1 MSVDVLDI
9 RDLAF
14 HYNGADVLQD
24 IRFSV
29 KTGDYVG
36 LVGPNG
42 SGKTTLVRLLLG
54 LLDLQQGE
62 IRLFG
67 RSVREFREWTSIG
80 YLPQKAAFVAPRFPA
95 TVREVV
101 ALGRLAGKRFPRVIR
116 RADQEAVLRALD
128 RLDIADLRDRP
139 VGELSGGQQQRVL
152 IARALVNDPD
162 LLILDEPA
170 SALDPEVRDRFFQLL
185 ADLNAER
192 KVTVIM
198 VTHDLGTIGRYS
210 TKLLY
215 LDKRIV
221 FYGTYEEFCHSEDVT
236 RIFGAFAQHVICH
249 RHGAPAEGGVL
260 VPFPPL
266 PGTDAGR
273 SAAGPGGEAAG
284 MKRDGGEQA

>member
-1 MSVDVLDI
+1 MSIDVLDV
-9 RDLAF
+9 RGLTF
-14 HYNGADVLQD
+14 RYNGADILED
-24 IRFSV
+24 LHFSV

-42 SGKTTLVRLLLG
+42 SGKTTLIRLLLG
-54 LLDLQQGE
+54 LHDTQQGE

-67 RSVREFREWTSIG
+67 RSIAEFRDWVRVG
-80 YLPQKAAFVAPRFPA
+80 YLPQKAAFVGPRFPA

-101 ALGRLAGKRFPRVIR
+101 ALGRLAGKRFPRVLGR
-116 RADQEAVLRALD
+116 SDREAVGRALD

-185 ADLNAER
+185 ADLNAGR
-192 KVTVIM
+192 KVTIVM

-210 TKLLY
+210 SKLLY

-236 RIFGAFAQHVICH
+236 RIFGAFAQHIICH
-249 RHGAPAEGGVL
+249 RHGAPAGVEL
-260 VPFPPL
+260 VPYPVS
-266 PGTDAGR
+266 PGT
-273 SAAGPGGEAAG
+273 AAGSGMENRHGEAG
-284 MKRDGGEQA
+284 K